1 MPDRKRQR
9 QTVAP
14 PLTAGLS
21 IVPLQ
26 LLAEALSL
34 LSLGGYNH
42 FGLEKQVSDP
52 DSGKVSSFSFRNWI
66 RARRG
71 WVALAFVA
79 ILIAGFFIVRY
90 LGGMASR
97 GSVADASIEENW
109 NKTIKGLGV
118 SPIFPPEEDLVVGD
132 VLAVVV
138 RDVDLDS
145 HVQTDT
151 VAKKPFV
158 NRTVK
163 LAHVDVLQALDDA
176 YKNLPVFPATAGTL
190 PQLRSVVARNFP
202 DAVLLGNLPRAAFP
216 RLKIQGVSNAA
227 AGVNAA
233 GSGWWSFGA
242 GSQDTEEFELS
253 DVRAYGLPGVLAL
266 QLFDAFCAQPDKAEV
281 CQEATA
287 RKHLQ
292 RVVGDHVNARFVDD
306 KSGDYRFA
314 LEVEIVMVS
323 RVYLTSSIV
332 DLRRTADSKKGGLA
346 ALWPFG
352 SSSNEAPATPVPA
365 YEVAPA
371 PSPTLVAGS
380 ADQVQVLN
388 DRLAKVER
396 SLAGVKNGGALSYE
410 SFFGNESSLEGKFER
425 PVAIGYRSVRH
436 DFPLDK
442 PPQPSQ

>member
-1 MPDRKRQR
+1 
-9 QTVAP
+9 
-14 PLTAGLS
+14 
-21 IVPLQ
+21 
-26 LLAEALSL
+26 
-34 LSLGGYNH
+34 
-42 FGLEKQVSDP
+42 LEKQVP
-52 DSGKVSSFSFRNWI
+52 DLDSIKNWLA
-66 RARRG
+66 ARRG
-71 WVALAFVA
+71 WAALAVVVV
-79 ILIAGFFIVRY
+79 LIAGFFIVRH
-90 LGGMASR
+90 LGAMASR
-97 GSVADASIEENW
+97 ASVADASIEENW

-145 HVQTDT
+145 HLQTDT
-151 VAKKPFV
+151 IARRPFV

-163 LAHVDVLQALDDA
+163 LAHVDVLDALNDA
-176 YKNLPVFPATAGTL
+176 YKTLPVFPAAAGAL
-190 PQLRSVVARNFP
+190 PLLRSVVARNFP

-233 GSGWWSFGA
+233 GSSWWSFGA
-242 GSQDTEEFELS
+242 GSQEAEEFELS
-253 DVRAYGLPGVLAL
+253 DVRAYGLPGVVAQ

-332 DLRRTADSKKGGLA
+332 DLRRTADSQKGGLS

-352 SSSNEAPATPVPA
+352 SSSNAAPAAPDAVPA
-365 YEVAPA
+365 YTPA
-371 PSPTLVAGS
+371 PPPPPPADGS
-380 ADQVQVLN
+380 ADQIQVLT
-388 DRLAKVER
+388 DRLAKVEQR
-396 SLAGVKNGGALSYE
+396 LAGVKNGGALSYE

-442 PPQPSQ
+442 PSQPSQ

>member
-1 MPDRKRQR
+1 M
-9 QTVAP
+9 
-14 PLTAGLS
+14 
-21 IVPLQ
+21 
-26 LLAEALSL
+26 
-34 LSLGGYNH
+34 
-42 FGLEKQVSDP
+42 SDP
-52 DSGKVSSFSFRNWI
+52 DSGTVSSFSFRNWI
-66 RARRG
+66 ATRRW
-71 WVALAFVA
+71 WVTLAFVA
-79 ILIAGFFIVRY
+79 ILIAGGFVVWY

-97 GSVADASIEENW
+97 GPFADASIEENW
-109 NKTIKGLGV
+109 NRTIKGLGV

-151 VAKKPFV
+151 IARRPFV

-163 LAHVDVLQALDDA
+163 LAHVDVLQALNDA
-176 YKNLPVFPATAGTL
+176 YKNLPVFPATAGPL
-190 PQLRSVVARNFP
+190 PQLRSVVARDFP

-242 GSQDTEEFELS
+242 GSQEAEEFELS

-332 DLRRTADSKKGGLA
+332 DLRRTAGSKKGGLA

-352 SSSNEAPATPVPA
+352 SSSNAAPATPVSA
-365 YEVAPA
+365 YDPAPA
-371 PSPTLVAGS
+371 PLPTPAAGS
-380 ADQVQVLN
+380 ADQVQVLT
-388 DRLAKVER
+388 DRLAKVEQR
-396 SLAGVKNGGALSYE
+396 LAGVKNGGALSYE